1 MIVMLI
7 HFIYFDFTTKG
18 RVSKFEYHK
27 STSTEAQTGT
37 GTLTPDQLNTIAHD
51 LTEAFSEEAN
61 MSLKARTK
69 KTLRERVKIMPGD
82 IQDVYV
88 FTWLKMKTAV
98 RRYDYFSFI

>member
-1 MIVMLI
+1 MIIMLI

-18 RVSKFEYHK
+18 GVFKFEYHK

-37 GTLTPDQLNTIAHD
+37 DTLTYNQRDIIATD
-51 LTEAFSEEAN
+51 LTEAFSKKAN
-61 MSLKARTK
+61 MSLNDRTGK
-69 KTLRERVKIMPGD
+69 SLRERVKIMPKD

-98 RRYDYFSFI
+98 RKYAYISFI